1 MRKSGIGGVKASAP
15 AMRDT
20 LYGTTKQSL
29 VWEKGGKQGDK
40 VYKKGDP
47 KGAQQV
53 GFERKLWDKEGCV
66 RAQDPKAKKKKLI
79 DKKLNLAEMRHRLH
93 AQPDFAQV
101 QTILQDLH
109 EQLGTEMTYAP
120 KYHCELQEMVERAWG
135 QSKEQARRHCSYSIV
150 TLRVT
155 VPRELEAVPL
165 EMFRQWQRSEMAWEK
180 AYREGAT
187 IVNVEGNVKQIKEKE
202 YKSHRTMLKA
212 AMPSAPRKKQ
222 FKATAPQ
229 NWAVNVDEV
238 LEHVPT
244 PEQEGWVQE
253 RRLMLDST
261 DGAIMRLV
269 HVGWHED
276 QECVVFW
283 YYEMG
288 ASDTRMPRAGPNKL
302 DMF

>member
-1 MRKSGIGGVKASAP
+1 M
-15 AMRDT
+15 
-20 LYGTTKQSL
+20 L
-29 VWEKGGKQGDK
+29 
-40 VYKKGDP
+40 
-47 KGAQQV
+47 
-53 GFERKLWDKEGCV
+53 KE
-66 RAQDPKAKKKKLI
+66 
-79 DKKLNLAEMRHRLH
+79 
-93 AQPDFAQV
+93 
-101 QTILQDLH
+101 
-109 EQLGTEMTYAP
+109 
-120 KYHCELQEMVERAWG
+120 
-135 QSKEQARRHCSYSIV
+135 
-150 TLRVT
+150 
-155 VPRELEAVPL
+155 
-165 EMFRQWQRSEMAWEK
+165 
-180 AYREGAT
+180 
-187 IVNVEGNVKQIKEKE
+187 E

-302 DMF
+302 DMERCDFCTHDDAVEMMRDFQEWKEKSKLKFEPES